1 MMLPYIC
8 NLEISFQKSLG
19 KMVLLYWY
27 IFVFTTVVILVP
39 QFIDVVFLLEF
50 SQHVELFD

>member
-1 MMLPYIC
+1 
-8 NLEISFQKSLG
+8 
-19 KMVLLYWY
+19 MVLLYWY
-27 IFVFTTVVILVP
+27 IFVFTTVVISVP